1 MLRQDLARPRTKK
14 YIQADGL
21 IWVILGIAM
30 CIGSIKLQLGS
41 FRAPGPGFLPFLSG
55 VSLGFFGFIQML
67 SPLFAGANERQ
78 QQKSYESRTKWNW
91 RRSLTPLLTLTT
103 LFAYILLLEPLGF
116 MLTTFVC
123 LLLLFKLSEPRRWL
137 RPLVLSGVTA
147 VLSYLLFSVWL
158 QAHFPKGLLTFW

>member
-1 MLRQDLARPRTKK
+1 MLRLDLAKPRTKK
-14 YIQADGL
+14 YIRADGL
-21 IWVILGIAM
+21 IWVIIGIAM

-41 FRAPGPGFLPFLSG
+41 LRAPGPGFLPFFSG
-55 VSLGFFGFIQML
+55 ALLGIFGLILMVSTAL
-67 SPLFAGANERQ
+67 AGEKEREQ
-78 QQKSYESRTKWNW
+78 PENSESRMKWNW
-91 RRSLTPLLTLTT
+91 RRSLTPLLTLGT

-137 RPLVLSGVTA
+137 MPLVLSGVTA